1 MPNNCLAQSA
11 RLQFLTLS
19 HILTTMD
26 DKTIDIIT
34 YDDFAKL
41 RMKAGKVLECVKAEN
56 AEKLYILQVDL
67 GEEKPRQIVSSL
79 VDYYTAEEL
88 VGKEIIVLANLKPAK
103 MRGHVSE
110 GMLLCA
116 ETQDSSIC
124 VLLKP
129 ETPVPAGT
137 DIT

>member
-1 MPNNCLAQSA
+1 ME
-11 RLQFLTLS
+11 
-19 HILTTMD
+19 
-26 DKTIDIIT
+26 DKKTEVIT

-41 RMKAGKVLECVKAEN
+41 RMKTGTVLSCVKAEN
-56 AEKLYILQVDL
+56 AEKLYVLHVDL

-116 ETQDSSIC
+116 ESEDSSIC